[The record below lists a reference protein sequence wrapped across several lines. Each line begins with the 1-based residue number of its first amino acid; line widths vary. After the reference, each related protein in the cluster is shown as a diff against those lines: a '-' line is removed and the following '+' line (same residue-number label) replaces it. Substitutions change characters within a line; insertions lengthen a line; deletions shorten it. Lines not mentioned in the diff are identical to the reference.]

1 MSDKVVLS
9 LDIGTSNLCA
19 LALSCDSLPATGRV
33 AICSQE
39 NDTEIANLAAGY
51 HEQDPQRIRDLC
63 LGLIQKLLSEKNVH
77 ENEVVGIGITGQMHG
92 VLLVNS
98 ARQGGACRSTELEPQ
113 SNLITWRDQ
122 RTLASDKPGYIDK
135 AVEVLGADMQQ
146 RTGCRLHAGYG
157 GATLH
162 WLSKNNKLPE
172 STVALTIADYVAGCL
187 TGVIATEATHAA
199 SWGIFNLQ
207 KGEWDSEAVDK
218 LGIPKK
224 VLPTVNS
231 TAKPLG
237 TIRPPIAK
245 QLGLGNNV
253 QVCSPVG
260 DNQAGIIGAAGF
272 AGDAAVLNLGTG
284 GQISIPQKEYTFVET
299 LETRPMPFGGFILV
313 GASLCGGWAYTCL
326 QEFIQ
331 ATVKEFSGIEVSDEE
346 IYKRM
351 NEIAAETEEGASGI
365 TVNTRFSGTRH
376 EPNLRGSISGIGVDN
391 FTVANLTRG
400 FVEGMVAE
408 LADMTSRASIKN
420 FTRIIASGNAVRHNP
435 VVSEVIESIFGL
447 PCHVSTN
454 REEAALGAAYS
465 AAIGLGLVSKDDICP
480 SLESSR

>member
-19 LALSCDSLPATGRV
+19 LALSCESLQPV

-98 ARQGGACRSTELEPQ
+98 ELEPQ

-122 RTLASDKPGYIDK
+122 RTIAGDKPGYIDK

-172 STVALTIADYVAGCL
+172 SAVALTIADYVAGCL
-187 TGVIATEATHAA
+187 TGVCATESTHAA

-207 KGEWDSEAVDK
+207 KGQWDSEAIGK
-218 LGIPKK
+218 LGITIDM
-224 VLPTVNS
+224 LPEVHS
-231 TAKPLG
+231 TEGPLG
-237 TIRPPIAK
+237 TIQPALAK

-253 QVCSPVG
+253 QVCRPVG
-260 DNQAGIIGAAGF
+260 DNQASIIGAAGF

-284 GQISIPQKEYTFVET
+284 GQISIPQSKYKFAETF
-299 LETRPMPFGGFILV
+299 ETRPMPFGGFILV
-313 GASLCGGWAYTCL
+313 GASLCGGWAYSCL
-326 QEFIQ
+326 QKFIQ
-331 ATVKEFSGIEVSDEE
+331 TTVKEFSGVEVSDEE

-351 NEIAAETEEGASGI
+351 NAIAAEVEEGVSGI
-365 TVNTRFSGTRH
+365 TVDTRFSGTRQN
-376 EPNLRGSISGIGVDN
+376 PNLRGSISGMGVDN

-400 FVEGMVAE
+400 FVEGMVRE
-408 LADMTSRASIKN
+408 LVEMVSAAGVKG
-420 FTRIIASGNAVRHNP
+420 FTRIIASGNAVHRNP
-435 VVSEVIESIFGL
+435 VVPDVIESIFGL
-447 PCHVSTN
+447 PCYISTN
-454 REEAALGAAYS
+454 REAAALGAAYA
-465 AAIGLGLVSKDDICP
+465 AAIGLGLVSKDSVCP
-480 SLESSR
+480 GLEKGK